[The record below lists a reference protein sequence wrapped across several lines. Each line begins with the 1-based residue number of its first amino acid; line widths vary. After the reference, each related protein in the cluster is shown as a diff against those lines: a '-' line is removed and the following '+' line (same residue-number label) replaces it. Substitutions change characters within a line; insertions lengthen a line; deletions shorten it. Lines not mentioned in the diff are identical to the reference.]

1 MNRGDSREPIFK
13 DDLDHRRFLATLA
26 EACAKTGWQVHAY
39 CLMGNHFHLV
49 VETPQANLVAGM
61 KWFLGT
67 YTSRFNRRHKLFG
80 HLFSG
85 RYKALVVDG
94 SGNGYL
100 RTVCDYVHLNPV
112 RARLLTDEQPL
123 RDFPWSSY
131 PEYLKEPARRAV
143 WLRVDRLLGEMGIP
157 QDSAAG
163 RGQFEQRM
171 EERRRQES
179 GGDWQAVR
187 EGWCLGEE
195 TFRQELLAQMGG
207 QMGEHHYGAERA
219 ESVEDKAGRI
229 VAEELKRAGWT
240 EAELPLR
247 PKGDPVKLAVAARLR
262 QETTVTL
269 KWITQRLAM
278 GAWTHLNRRL
288 YEQRRAEE
296 RITS

>member
-1 MNRGDSREPIFK
+1 MEQLPGISQGAGAARG
-13 DDLDHRRFLATLA
+13 LA
-26 EACAKTGWQVHAY
+26 
-39 CLMGNHFHLV
+39 
-49 VETPQANLVAGM
+49 AG
-61 KWFLGT
+61 GPAAG
-67 YTSRFNRRHKLFG
+67 RDG
-80 HLFSG
+80 H
-85 RYKALVVDG
+85 
-94 SGNGYL
+94 
-100 RTVCDYVHLNPV
+100 
-112 RARLLTDEQPL
+112 
-123 RDFPWSSY
+123 
-131 PEYLKEPARRAV
+131 PAGQR
-143 WLRVDRLLGEMGIP
+143 G
-157 QDSAAG
+157 AG
-163 RGQFEQRM
+163 RGQFEQRL

-247 PKGDPVKLAVAARLR
+247 PKGDPVKLAAATRLR

-288 YEQRRAEE
+288 YEQRRNEE
-296 RITS
+296 RITR